1 MVKVVDFYADW
12 CPPCKMM
19 APLIEELEKELVGKV
34 EFEKVNI
41 DENQSRA
48 AQNNVMSIPTYLVME
63 NGKEKNRLVGATS
76 KDEFLK
82 FIFK

>member
-12 CPPCKMM
+12 CPPRKMM
-19 APLIEELEKELVGKV
+19 APLIEELEKGLVGKV

-63 NGKEKNRLVGATS
+63 NSKEKNRLVGATS

>member
-48 AQNNVMSIPTYLVME
+48 AQNNVMSIPTYLAME

>member
-19 APLIEELEKELVGKV
+19 APLIEELEIELVGKV

-63 NGKEKNRLVGATS
+63 NSKEKNRLVGATS